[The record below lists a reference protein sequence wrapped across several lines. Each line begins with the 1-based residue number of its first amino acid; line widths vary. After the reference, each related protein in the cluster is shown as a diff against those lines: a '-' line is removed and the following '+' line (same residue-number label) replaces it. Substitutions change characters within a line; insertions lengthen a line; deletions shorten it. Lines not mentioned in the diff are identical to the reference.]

1 MNRFYSK
8 LYQFRFQ
15 HEFYTNL
22 VSEDF
27 IIYPLND
34 SAKWIKGNGMMVK
47 SENDG
52 FDLIYRREDEL
63 STDPFMTIDESK
75 VLKFAIELRNR
86 NILNVT
92 APPPKTNASDIYICS
107 GAYDDSVVS
116 LTTIPTRQTQF
127 TELYSYAFSQMT
139 FQITDLDDNVV
150 YEKVQSGMQDPDNPA
165 VYNFSASVNLG
176 NSFEHG
182 RYKLKSV
189 RNGVVQ
195 DELTVYIYN
204 RYEVPNLFG
213 IFELEL
219 DENMDYTVLPYSATL
234 TFTAFENKWV
244 YSVELTKTY
253 LAASLAVTDTTPGSP
268 ISFNMVPPI
277 PTYTAGEKIV
287 FTSSVDIKK
296 TEAPQSKLQ
305 LKLTATDTSITLD
318 KLPNPVHDNQ
328 NSIVY
333 LKL

>member
-27 IIYPLND
+27 IIYPMHD

-52 FDLIYRREDEL
+52 FDLIYRREEEL
-63 STDPFMTIDESK
+63 NTDPFMPIDESK

-92 APPPKTNASDIYICS
+92 APPAKTNPSDIYICS

-127 TELYSYAFSQMT
+127 TELYSYNFSQIT
-139 FQITDLDDNVV
+139 FRITDLDDNVV
-150 YEKVQSGMQDPDNPA
+150 YEKTQVGVPNPDNTA
-165 VYNFSASVNLG
+165 MFNYSFSVNLG
-176 NSFEHG
+176 NSVEHG
-182 RYKLKSV
+182 RYKLKTL
-189 RNGVVQ
+189 RNGGVQ

-204 RYEVPNLFG
+204 RYEVPNLFA

-219 DENMDYTVLPYSATL
+219 DENMDYTALPYSTTL
-234 TFTAFENKWV
+234 TLTAFENEWV

-253 LAASLAVTDTTPGSP
+253 LAASLVVTDTTAGSP
-268 ISFNMVPPI
+268 ITFNRVPPV
-277 PTYTAGEKIV
+277 PTYTAGERIV